1 MILKKLNF
9 QYFGILFF
17 VMVFICSGCLN
28 KPIEST
34 PLPSPTSLPN
44 PKITS
49 ISPSSGPS
57 GTKIT
62 LIGLGFGTVQGISQ
76 LIFKR
81 GDDKTFE
88 SEIMSWSDLNIHAR
102 VPQLMEDTYKVFVI
116 VNGIQSNQ
124 MEYKLKSTSVL
135 TTCTQCGR

>member
-1 MILKKLNF
+1 MILEKLNF

-62 LIGLGFGTVQGISQ
+62 LIGLGFGTVQGTSQ

-88 SEIMSWSDLNIHAR
+88 GEIMSWSDLNIHAR

-135 TTCTQCGR
+135 TTCTQCSR

>member
-1 MILKKLNF
+1 MILKKINF

-62 LIGLGFGTVQGISQ
+62 LIGSGFGTDQGISQ

>member
-1 MILKKLNF
+1 MILEKLNF

-62 LIGLGFGTVQGISQ
+62 LIGSGFGTVQGTSQ

-88 SEIMSWSDLNIHAR
+88 SEIMSWSDLNIDAR